1 MTGFYE
7 PVRVFHIEEAI
18 CIVHVRVVN
27 LGKKSIKSVCG
38 MDVCKYSN
46 ATLFVTVNIFIINCN
61 LITHFFLVTVTNYSY
76 IYFVIKL
83 RNAVTKKVTNYIV
96 TFYGKRKVMCYVTF
110 ELLFKSGQGLLV
122 CF

>member
-1 MTGFYE
+1 
-7 PVRVFHIEEAI
+7 
-18 CIVHVRVVN
+18 
-27 LGKKSIKSVCG
+27 

-46 ATLFVTVNIFIINCN
+46 ATLFVSVNIFIINCN